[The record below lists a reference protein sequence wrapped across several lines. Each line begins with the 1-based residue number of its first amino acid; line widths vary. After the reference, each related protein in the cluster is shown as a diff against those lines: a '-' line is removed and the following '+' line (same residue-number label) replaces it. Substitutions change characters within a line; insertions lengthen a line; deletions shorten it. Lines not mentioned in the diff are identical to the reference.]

1 MAQVFNVFLIFQ
13 MLSYRISSHMVLNV
27 NVISFGLVF
36 HFIHSQL
43 CNKCIFFMGIETIM
57 QKNNTITRRD
67 ILLLK
72 IIIMFMIIT
81 PKYGS
86 KASAK

>member
-1 MAQVFNVFLIFQ
+1 MNIC
-13 MLSYRISSHMVLNV
+13 H
-27 NVISFGLVF
+27 
-36 HFIHSQL
+36 
-43 CNKCIFFMGIETIM
+43 GIENIM